1 MVYLAVRN
9 KKYFHNKILPLFV
22 KYNLE
27 GEKNKDFHNFC
38 LGVEI
43 LYNNLGKGIKNLS
56 ADDTAKLNY
65 LIDHMNKNRYNK

>member
-43 LYNNLGKGIKNLS
+43 LYNNLVKVIKNLS
-56 ADDTAKLNY
+56 
-65 LIDHMNKNRYNK
+65 